1 MDKDKMNEVIK
12 MINNGSDTG
21 GGHMTKIELT
31 EGCGYSDLPE
41 DEVAMDKQYLK
52 VWTGYIQHGRDA
64 GYPIEKQ
71 AIMSFDRVLEGLDTE
86 LDEKYYEI
94 SEIPSDFFRPYVED
108 YERRK
113 KEEEKEYKRKQL
125 EDEIER
131 KKKELEE
138 LEGK

>member
-1 MDKDKMNEVIK
+1 MN
-12 MINNGSDTG
+12 
-21 GGHMTKIELT
+21 
-31 EGCGYSDLPE
+31 
-41 DEVAMDKQYLK
+41 KQYLK
-52 VWTGYIQHGRDA
+52 TWTGYIQHGRDA
-64 GYPIEKQ
+64 GYPINKQ
-71 AIMSFDRVLEGLDTE
+71 AIMGFDEVLEDLDTE
-86 LDEKYYEI
+86 LDEKHYAI

-131 KKKELEE
+131 KKKELED